1 MHAPLGLSNKWWW
14 LSFRY
19 GLSYALHISLDD
31 MEEDLSGCELHVIWR
46 GRDKARP
53 KQLILFA
60 LERFLAVYESRQI
73 ELIKRLW

>member
-19 GLSYALHISLDD
+19 VLHISLDD
-31 MEEDLSGCELHVIWR
+31 MEEDLSVCELHVIRR

-73 ELIKRLW
+73 ELIKSSR